1 MPEKASTVPLRSHGD
16 DLDHLG
22 RELRQLCQGVG
33 CIHHLHDYRMSQVGA
48 AFGRFFAVRGT
59 HLAAMVAYFALASFV
74 PLVFLSLAL
83 LGLLGRVDESTA
95 LVAYLQDVFPGVS
108 LDRIVS
114 VVGSVQDNARTLGL
128 VGGVA
133 LLWSSL
139 SLFSALESAFN
150 IVYDRP
156 NRSFLRGKAL
166 ASVSMVALLV
176 VLFTGLGVGTFGTD
190 LLRRYAPDVIAN
202 HWASLGLTAFFSMVA
217 LFLFLLAA
225 YYRLTNASVTRREAL
240 PGAIVASFVVMITLQ
255 GLPLFV
261 EISSGV
267 LALQALGATFLLLLW
282 LYVMANVIVFGSVL
296 NWQLAHGRTG
306 IPVRPRYDTDETT
319 DEDTADDRA
328 RVAPR
333 RQAARVSTPTST
345 AGAPPTASATRSRI
359 EAWARSS
366 AAVCSSAYSSTSQ
379 PESPRHAAAAIIV
392 SSPHSRRSA
401 TSVGSAS
408 GFAMSTK
415 KLPPVAMISAVC
427 G

>member
-1 MPEKASTVPLRSHGD
+1 
-16 DLDHLG
+16 
-22 RELRQLCQGVG
+22 
-33 CIHHLHDYRMSQVGA
+33 MSQVGA

-74 PLVFLSLAL
+74 PLVFLTLAL
-83 LGLLGRVDESTA
+83 LGFLGRVDESNA
-95 LVAYLQDVFPGVS
+95 LVGYLQDVFPGVS

-114 VVGSVQDNARTLGL
+114 VVGSVQDNAATLGL

-176 VLFTGLGVGTFGTD
+176 VLFTGLGIGTFGTD

-202 HWASLGLTAFFSMVA
+202 HWASLGLTAFLSMVA

-240 PGAIVASFVVMITLQ
+240 PGALVASLVVMITLQ

-261 EISSGV
+261 AISSGI
-267 LALQALGATFLLLLW
+267 LALQALGATFLLLIW

-306 IPVRPRYDTDETT
+306 IPARPRYDAEETA
-319 DEDTADDRA
+319 TAD
-328 RVAPR
+328 
-333 RQAARVSTPTST
+333 TPDT
-345 AGAPPTASATRSRI
+345 GA
-359 EAWARSS
+359 
-366 AAVCSSAYSSTSQ
+366 
-379 PESPRHAAAAIIV
+379 
-392 SSPHSRRSA
+392 
-401 TSVGSAS
+401 
-408 GFAMSTK
+408 
-415 KLPPVAMISAVC
+415 
-427 G
+427 

>member
-1 MPEKASTVPLRSHGD
+1 MDYESRGRLGNRRRDRDAPRLGNDEEPSSGPLDLNTGNPRPMRCVPCGQGDELRGRTGELVGAGDGQPRERFDVPPGSDRD
-16 DLDHLG
+16 DLDHLR
-22 RELRQLCQGVG
+22 RELRQLRQCVR
-33 CIHHLHDYRMSQVGA
+33 CIHHLHDYRMSQVSA

-83 LGLLGRVDESTA
+83 LGLLGRVDESNA
-95 LVAYLQDVFPGVS
+95 LVGYLQDVFPGVS

-240 PGAIVASFVVMITLQ
+240 PGAIVASLVVMITLQ

-282 LYVMANVIVFGSVL
+282 LYVMANVIVFGAVL

-319 DEDTADDRA
+319 EADTAR
-328 RVAPR
+328 
-333 RQAARVSTPTST
+333 TTE
-345 AGAPPTASATRSRI
+345 SA
-359 EAWARSS
+359 
-366 AAVCSSAYSSTSQ
+366 
-379 PESPRHAAAAIIV
+379 
-392 SSPHSRRSA
+392 
-401 TSVGSAS
+401 
-408 GFAMSTK
+408 
-415 KLPPVAMISAVC
+415 
-427 G
+427 